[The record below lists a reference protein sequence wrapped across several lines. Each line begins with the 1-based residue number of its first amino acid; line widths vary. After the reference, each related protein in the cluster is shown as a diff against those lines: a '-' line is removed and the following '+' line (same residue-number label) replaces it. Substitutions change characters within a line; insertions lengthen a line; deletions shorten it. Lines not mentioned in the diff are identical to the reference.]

1 MFQATIRIGIA
12 PCWKLALDLTLDL
25 MNLVAAIE
33 ELKHT
38 AKEMKLPD
46 LRRFISGLKPDRSEI
61 DPYIHFVPERYA
73 RNLVYKCPDFECL
86 VLCWRPGQRSPIH
99 DHANSI
105 CAVYTLDGVLSADNY
120 RKTANG
126 HVRCDYSEDLKP
138 ASVLTIQ
145 TTEIHQVS
153 NLQEAS
159 NLISLHFYL
168 GPLENSFLYSVQQ
181 PILELYQ
188 RTYTRV
194 FTLADGI

>member
-1 MFQATIRIGIA
+1 
-12 PCWKLALDLTLDL
+12 
-25 MNLVAAIE
+25 MNLVATIE

-38 AKEMKLPD
+38 AKEIRLPE
-46 LRRFISGLKPDRSEI
+46 LRRLISNLKPEPAEI
-61 DPYIHFVPERYA
+61 EPYILFTENRYA
-73 RNLVYKCPDFECL
+73 RNLVYKCEDFECL

-105 CAVYTLDGVLSADNY
+105 CAVYTVDGVLSSDNY

-126 HVRCDYSEDLKP
+126 HIRADYSEDFKP
-138 ASVLTIQ
+138 GSVLSIQ

-159 NLISLHFYL
+159 SLISLHFYL

-181 PILELYQ
+181 PIYEPYQ

>member
-1 MFQATIRIGIA
+1 
-12 PCWKLALDLTLDL
+12 
-25 MNLVAAIE
+25 MNLISAIE

-38 AKEMKLPD
+38 AREMQLAD
-46 LRRFISGLKPDRSEI
+46 LRRFISKLKPERSEI
-61 DPYIHFVPERYA
+61 TPYIHFTDDRYA
-73 RNLVYKCPDFECL
+73 RNLVYKCEDFECL

-105 CAVYTLDGVLSADNY
+105 CTVYTLEGVLSADNY

-126 HVRCDYSEDLKP
+126 HIRVDYSEDFKP
-138 ASVLTIQ
+138 GSVLSIQ

-153 NLQEAS
+153 NLSEAAD
-159 NLISLHFYL
+159 LKSLHFYL

-181 PILELYQ
+181 PIQELYQ

-194 FTLADGI
+194 FTIADGI

>member
-1 MFQATIRIGIA
+1 
-12 PCWKLALDLTLDL
+12 

-38 AKEMKLPD
+38 ARELKLAD
-46 LRRFISGLKPDRSEI
+46 LRRLITKLAPEPSEI
-61 DPYIHFVPERYA
+61 NRYIHFTDERYA
-73 RNLVYKCPDFECL
+73 RNLVYKCEDFECL

-99 DHANSI
+99 DHASSI
-105 CAVYTLDGVLSADNY
+105 CAVYTLNGVLSADNY

-126 HVRCDYSEDLKP
+126 HVRADYSEDFKP
-138 ASVLTIQ
+138 GSVLSIQ

-153 NLQEAS
+153 NLDDSA

-181 PILELYQ
+181 PIHQLYQ

-194 FTLADGI
+194 FTIADGI

>member
-1 MFQATIRIGIA
+1 
-12 PCWKLALDLTLDL
+12 

-33 ELKHT
+33 ELKHR
-38 AKEMKLPD
+38 AKEMQLSD
-46 LRRFISGLKPDRSEI
+46 LRRFISNLRPEPAEI
-61 DPYIHFVPERYA
+61 EPYIHFIDERYA
-73 RNLVYKCPDFECL
+73 RNLVYKCQDFECL

-105 CAVYTLDGVLSADNY
+105 CAVYTLNGVLSADNY
-120 RKTANG
+120 RKTSNG
-126 HVRCDYSEDLKP
+126 HIRADYSEDFKP
-138 ASVLTIQ
+138 GSLLTIQ

-153 NLQEAS
+153 NLQDSA
-159 NLISLHFYL
+159 NLTSLHFYL

-181 PILELYQ
+181 PIHELYP

>member
-1 MFQATIRIGIA
+1 
-12 PCWKLALDLTLDL
+12 
-25 MNLVAAIE
+25 MNLANAIE
-33 ELKHT
+33 ELKHK
-38 AKEMKLPD
+38 AKEMSLPD
-46 LRRFISGLKPDRSEI
+46 LRRFIAGLKPGKGEI
-61 DPYIHFVPERYA
+61 ERYIQFADNRYA
-73 RNLVYKCPDFECL
+73 RNLVYKTLDFECL

-99 DHANSI
+99 DHGESI
-105 CAVYTLDGVLSADNY
+105 CAVYTVSGTLSADNY

-126 HVRCDYSEDLKP
+126 HIRTDYSEDFRP
-138 ASVLTIQ
+138 GSVLSIQ

-153 NLQEAS
+153 NLQNSE

-181 PILELYQ
+181 PIYEPYQ